1 MKKVFMVA
9 ALAAM
14 AMSSVPV
21 PALAETPDEEATADL
36 SVAHDD
42 AKFVGEAA
50 KSNLW
55 SVKAA
60 RLAVLLA
67 RNSKVEALALQE
79 LAEHVHVTEGIEAL
93 AEKLGVPMPTA
104 FDPVLGNLFQRLARL
119 RGNRFDRVYLHTVI
133 EAHRFDV
140 ENLSQALASQDADV
154 KAFAEKNLPVLRG
167 HLEAAQEIL
176 RMLPGE

>member
-1 MKKVFMVA
+1 MKKGFVA
-9 ALAAM
+9 AALVAM
-14 AMSSVPV
+14 GMSSVP
-21 PALAETPDEEATADL
+21 ARAETPDEEATAEL
-36 SVAHDD
+36 AVVHDD

-55 SVKAA
+55 SVRSA

-67 RNSKVEALALQE
+67 RNAKVEALALQE
-79 LAEHVHVTEGIEAL
+79 IAEHVQVTEGIEAL
-93 AEKLGVPMPTA
+93 AGKLGVPMPTQ
-104 FDPVLGNLFQRLARL
+104 FDPVIGGLFRRLASL

-140 ENLSQALASQDADV
+140 EILSQALASQDADV

-176 RMLPGE
+176 RTLPSE